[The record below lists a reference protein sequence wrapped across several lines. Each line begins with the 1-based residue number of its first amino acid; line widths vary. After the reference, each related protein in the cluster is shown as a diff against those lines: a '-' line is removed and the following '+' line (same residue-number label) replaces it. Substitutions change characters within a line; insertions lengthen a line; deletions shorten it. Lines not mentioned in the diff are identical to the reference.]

1 MRQFSGLSLPFSA
14 LLGLS
19 DPKIALIL
27 SIIDPKIGGVLISGP
42 KGTGKSSLVRSLN
55 SILPSIKVMECPF
68 QCSPVDPRI
77 MCESCQEQYSLSKS
91 SMNYIER
98 PMRVITLPLG
108 ATEDR
113 VIGSLDIEKIIELGI
128 EALSPGILASVNQ
141 DILYIDEINLLPDH
155 LVDTILDCAS
165 SGVNIIERENISV
178 QHPSNFILIGT
189 MNPEEGELRPQLLD
203 RLSLFAQAGNVQDLQ
218 ERMKI
223 IELNMA
229 LEERKIENLAKYI
242 QEDKLIQ
249 QKIIQARKRLS
260 SVQLS
265 ARNKL
270 LIAKLCIILEV
281 DGFRSD
287 IVLARA
293 SRAYAAYKGQAEVY
307 DDDILRC
314 SYLTLLHRTREG
326 GLQEPPN
333 RVEIKNNFS
342 KIMEK
347 GNR

>member
-1 MRQFSGLSLPFSA
+1 MKQYNGLSLPFSA
-14 LLGLS
+14 LLGLA

-42 KGTGKSSLVRSLN
+42 KGTGKSSLVRSLS
-55 SILPSIKVMECPF
+55 SILPSIEVMECPF

-77 MCESCQEQYSLSKS
+77 MCEACRTRYSQNKS
-91 SMNYIER
+91 SMGYTER
-98 PMRVITLPLG
+98 PMRVITMPLG

-113 VIGSLDIEKIIELGI
+113 VIGSLDIEKIIDLGI

-141 DILYIDEINLLPDH
+141 EILYIDEINLLPDH
-155 LVDTILDCAS
+155 LVDTILDCAA

-203 RLSLFAQAGNVQDLQ
+203 RLSLFAQAGNVKDLQ
-218 ERMKI
+218 ERMRI
-223 IELNMA
+223 IEINLA
-229 LEERKIENLAKYI
+229 LEERKSEKLTHHV
-242 QEDKLIQ
+242 QEDQKIRN
-249 QKIIQARKRLS
+249 KIIQARNNLS

-265 ARNKL
+265 EENKL
-270 LIAKLCIILEV
+270 LISKLCIDLEV

-293 SRAYAAYKGQAEVY
+293 SRAFAAFEGRNNVQN
-307 DDDILRC
+307 DDILRC
-314 SYLTLLHRTREG
+314 AYLTLLHRTREG
-326 GLQEPPN
+326 GLREPPN
-333 RVEIKNNFS
+333 RIEIQKNFGR
-342 KIMEK
+342 ILEK
-347 GNR
+347 K